1 MSLGKERQG
10 EEEEQDRDEADGVG
24 GGVVVSA
31 W

>member
-10 EEEEQDRDEADGVG
+10 EEEEQDRDEVGRVG

>member
-10 EEEEQDRDEADGVG
+10 EEEERDRDEAGGVG